1 MPADDLKQLDRRLY
15 DEAWNAGKLDVLPE
29 LLASGAPIH
38 DPGTPQVGAGP
49 EGMKQ
54 LISMYRASFPD
65 THFTILAQVA
75 EGDLVLT
82 QWRARGTHRGALMNM
97 PPTNRVAEVTG
108 MSLTRYANGK
118 GVETW
123 TNWDTLGLL
132 QQLGAIPAMPP
143 ATIGMETNVPHAP
156 PQ

>member
-1 MPADDLKQLDRRLY
+1 
-15 DEAWNAGKLDVLPE
+15 
-29 LLASGAPIH
+29 
-38 DPGTPQVGAGP
+38 
-49 EGMKQ
+49 
-54 LISMYRASFPD
+54 MYRAAFPD

-82 QWRARGTHRGALMNM
+82 HWRARGTHMGALLNM

-108 MSLTRYANGK
+108 MSLTRYADGK

-132 QQLGAIPAMPP
+132 QQIGVIPAMAP
-143 ATIGMETNVPHAP
+143 ATLGAETHAP
-156 PQ
+156 QQ